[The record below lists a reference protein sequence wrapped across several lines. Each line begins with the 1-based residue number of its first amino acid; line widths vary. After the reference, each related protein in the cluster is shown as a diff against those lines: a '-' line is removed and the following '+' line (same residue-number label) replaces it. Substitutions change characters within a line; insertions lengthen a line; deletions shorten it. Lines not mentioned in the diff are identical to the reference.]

1 MPRTCA
7 AESCFK
13 NFSLCEMPCHKFPK
27 DEKLCALWS
36 RLARPSFPTWVPTN
50 IDRLCGYHF
59 SDEDYIWN
67 PKLMKR
73 AGLSTKN
80 MRLKPGV
87 VPSVFSKKGSSDQLT
102 RPLEKRSEAA
112 PLFDATDVQV
122 KGADAC
128 WDTRYKAA
136 ESSVSTAILVGLFL
150 WVLIHMRPCRRWS
163 CTFWRDQQFTK
174 SHREHLV
181 QMLFL

>member
-27 DEKLCALWS
+27 DEKLSALWS

-67 PKLMKR
+67 PKLMKS

-112 PLFDATDVQV
+112 PLFDATDVLIQD
-122 KGADAC
+122 ADAC
-128 WDTRYKAA
+128 RDTQYKAA
-136 ESSVSTAILVGLFL
+136 ESPVSPALSVVTASTWTGSPHTPTGTLVDECAL
-150 WVLIHMRPCRRWS
+150 WTVLGPASGGGRANPA
-163 CTFWRDQQFTK
+163 
-174 SHREHLV
+174 
-181 QMLFL
+181 

>member
-1 MPRTCA
+1 
-7 AESCFK
+7 
-13 NFSLCEMPCHKFPK
+13 MPCHKFPK

-67 PKLMKR
+67 PKLMKS

-102 RPLEKRSEAA
+102 QPLEKRSEAA
-112 PLFDATDVQV
+112 PLFDATDVLV
-122 KGADAC
+122 KGTDTC
-128 WDTRYKAA
+128 WDTQYKAA
-136 ESSVSTAILVGLFL
+136 ESSVSAATPGASARGTLAPSTSPAASTLKESPRTPTGLL
-150 WVLIHMRPCRRWS
+150 
-163 CTFWRDQQFTK
+163 
-174 SHREHLV
+174 HLLEV
-181 QMLFL
+181 CPLEV

>member
-1 MPRTCA
+1 
-7 AESCFK
+7 
-13 NFSLCEMPCHKFPK
+13 MPCHQFPK

-67 PKLMKR
+67 PKLMKS

-87 VPSVFSKKGSSDQLT
+87 LPSVFSKKGSSDQLT

-112 PLFDATDVQV
+112 PLFDATDVLV

-128 WDTRYKAA
+128 WNTQYKAA
-136 ESSVSTAILVGLFL
+136 ESSVRAATPGASASGTLAPSTSPASSTLKESS
-150 WVLIHMRPCRRWS
+150 RTP
-163 CTFWRDQQFTK
+163 T
-174 SHREHLV
+174 
-181 QMLFL
+181 